1 MGNNDSAIRVD
12 NEVGYYDAKL
22 WMKSVDTVENNVKSK
37 ACKIETAQDFLRYV
51 KEQYAEYMLKQTQG
65 L

>member
-1 MGNNDSAIRVD
+1 MENNDSAIRVD
-12 NEVGYYDAKL
+12 NEIAYYDAKL
-22 WMKSVDTVENNVKSK
+22 WMKAVDDVENNVKSR
-37 ACKIETAQDFLRYV
+37 AYKIETAQDFLRYV